1 MTIFVTLIKFMPAC
15 AILCISQISRM
26 SLILSDPDLKDKV
39 IVKEQ
44 FF

>member
-1 MTIFVTLIKFMPAC
+1 MPAC

-39 IVKEQ
+39 IVKSENLVNAIT
-44 FF
+44 